1 MIVMVAVTII
11 ATFTLVNQV
20 LAGTTALV
28 RLYVLLLSS
37 FLGMFG
43 FFIAVFTLVVHLA
56 TLESYGVPYLAP
68 ISPYIAR
75 DVSQGLFRKPVK
87 DMFRRPKVLRTKDS
101 TRKGG

>member
-1 MIVMVAVTII
+1 M
-11 ATFTLVNQV
+11 
-20 LAGTTALV
+20 
-28 RLYVLLLSS
+28 
-37 FLGMFG
+37 
-43 FFIAVFTLVVHLA
+43 VHLA